1 MVFQTRRSEA
11 ESRAAVSSAH
21 VFTIAIIVL
30 AFASG
35 LPATSAAQDRAQ
47 PAAFSPAGPSHEFKG
62 APHVYEWVF
71 QARRGLSPFDRI
83 ALHRVT
89 LGPNPP
95 VHPNLVML
103 YLPGTNMN
111 GEVAI
116 DDPRYSL
123 PLFMASHGVDFWALD
138 YRTHFVPP
146 AASAADLATLKG
158 WTNEVFESDI
168 DAAVRFIA
176 AATRRKLIFVGGF
189 SRGVSFAYLYA
200 ALHPGRVA
208 GLMLFDGWIPD
219 HKVSSPLSTRYAQ
232 SARSGRYAQS
242 APPRRYADD
251 IGGRHLTYEK
261 RNTLMEIVIK
271 DPNAPAPI
279 PKYKT
284 AGENLEH
291 VVYDSADF
299 GGHGGLANPMGG
311 FSTRDV
317 LARVLIRY
325 DRYWPAI
332 QNGENSFTPAILES
346 LERSKIPVLAFSS
359 TNISKEWPA
368 RVTKS
373 ASSTGSSD
381 VTVKQ
386 LARWGHLDVICGTH
400 AEAQV
405 FEPALEWL
413 RRHRK

>member
-1 MVFQTRRSEA
+1 MVFETRRSEA
-11 ESRAAVSSAH
+11 ENHAAVLS
-21 VFTIAIIVL
+21 VQIFTIATVVL
-30 AFASG
+30 ALASG
-35 LPATSAAQDRAQ
+35 LPAAGAAQNRQ
-47 PAAFSPAGPSHEFKG
+47 AAFSPAGPSHEFKG
-62 APHVYEWVF
+62 APHVSEWVF
-71 QARRGLSPFDRI
+71 QAGRGSSPFDRI

-111 GEVAI
+111 GEVAN

-146 AASAADLATLKG
+146 AASASDLATLKG

-176 AATRRKLIFVGGF
+176 ATTGRERIFVGGF

-200 ALHPGRVA
+200 AFHPSRVA
-208 GLMLFDGWIPD
+208 GLMMFDGWIPD
-219 HKVSSPLSTRYAQ
+219 HKASSP
-232 SARSGRYAQS
+232 
-242 APPRRYADD
+242 PPARYADD

-261 RNTLMEIVIK
+261 RNVLLEIVIK

-284 AGENLEH
+284 AGENLER

-311 FSTRDV
+311 FSTPDV

-332 QNGENSFTPAILES
+332 QDGENSFTPAILES

-373 ASSTGSSD
+373 ASSTGGSD

-386 LARWGHLDVICGTH
+386 LAGWGHLDIICGTH
-400 AEAQV
+400 AEDQV

>member
-1 MVFQTRRSEA
+1 MMKSRVFEYVVSGR
-11 ESRAAVSSAH
+11 RAAVSSAQ
-21 VFTIAIIVL
+21 VFTTAIVL
-30 AFASG
+30 LVFAPG
-35 LPATSAAQDRAQ
+35 FPAASAAENRQ
-47 PAAFSPAGPSHEFKG
+47 AAFSPAGPSREFKG
-62 APHVYEWVF
+62 APHVYEWIF
-71 QARRGLSPFDRI
+71 QARRGSSPFDRI

-89 LGPNPP
+89 LGPNPT
-95 VHPNLVML
+95 VQPNLVML

-146 AASAADLATLKG
+146 AASASDLAMLKG

-176 AATRRKLIFVGGF
+176 ATTGHKRIFVGGF

-200 ALHPGRVA
+200 ALHPSRVA
-208 GLMLFDGWIPD
+208 GLMMFDGWIPD
-219 HKVSSPLSTRYAQ
+219 HKASSP
-232 SARSGRYAQS
+232 
-242 APPRRYADD
+242 PPARYADD

-261 RNTLMEIVIK
+261 RNVLLEIVIK
-271 DPNAPAPI
+271 DPDAPAPI

-299 GGHGGLANPMGG
+299 GGHGGLANPIGG
-311 FSTRDV
+311 FSTPDV

-332 QNGENSFTPAILES
+332 QDGENSFTRAILES
-346 LERSKIPVLAFSS
+346 LERSKIPVIAFSS

-373 ASSTGSSD
+373 ASSTGGSD

-386 LARWGHLDVICGTH
+386 LAGWGHLDVICGTH
-400 AEAQV
+400 AEEQV

>member
-1 MVFQTRRSEA
+1 MMKSKVFEYVFSGRRA
-11 ESRAAVSSAH
+11 AYRAAVSSAQA
-21 VFTIAIIVL
+21 FTIVIFVL
-30 AFASG
+30 ALASG
-35 LPATSAAQDRAQ
+35 LPATSAAQNRQ
-47 PAAFSPAGPSHEFKG
+47 AAFSPAGPSHEFKG
-62 APHVYEWVF
+62 APHVFEWVF
-71 QARRGLSPFDRI
+71 QASRGSLPFDRI

-95 VHPNLVML
+95 VQPTLVML
-103 YLPGTNMN
+103 YLPCTNMN

-123 PLFMASHGVDFWALD
+123 PLFTASHGVDFWALD
-138 YRTHFVPP
+138 YRTHFVPS
-146 AASAADLATLKG
+146 AAFAADLAMLKG

-168 DAAVRFIA
+168 DAAVRLIA
-176 AATRRKLIFVGGF
+176 ATTGRKRIFVGGF

-200 ALHPGRVA
+200 ALHPSRVA
-208 GLMLFDGWIPD
+208 GLMQFDGWIPD
-219 HKVSSPLSTRYAQ
+219 HKASSPP
-232 SARSGRYAQS
+232 SARYAQS
-242 APPRRYADD
+242 APPGRYADD

-261 RNTLMEIVIK
+261 RNVLLEIVIK

-284 AGENLEH
+284 AAENLEH

-311 FSTRDV
+311 FSTPDV
-317 LARVLIRY
+317 LARMLIRY

-332 QNGENSFTPAILES
+332 QDGENSFTPAILES
-346 LERSKIPVLAFSS
+346 LERSKIPVIAFSS

-381 VTVKQ
+381 VTVTQ
-386 LARWGHLDVICGTH
+386 LAGWGHLDVICGTH
-400 AEAQV
+400 AEEQV

>member
-1 MVFQTRRSEA
+1 MMKSKVFEQVFSVRRA
-11 ESRAAVSSAH
+11 ACRAAVSFAR
-21 VFTIAIIVL
+21 VLTIALFVL
-30 AFASG
+30 ALASG
-35 LPATSAAQDRAQ
+35 LPATCAAQNRQ
-47 PAAFSPAGPSHEFKG
+47 AAFSPAGPSHEFKG
-62 APHVYEWVF
+62 APHVFEWVF
-71 QARRGLSPFDRI
+71 QARRGSSPFDRI

-95 VHPNLVML
+95 VQPNLVML

-116 DDPRYSL
+116 DDPHYSL

-138 YRTHFVPP
+138 YRTHFVPS
-146 AASAADLATLKG
+146 AASAADLATLKA

-176 AATRRKLIFVGGF
+176 ATTGRKRIFVTGF

-200 ALHPGRVA
+200 ALHPSRVA
-208 GLMLFDGWIPD
+208 GLVLFDGWIPD
-219 HKVSSPLSTRYAQ
+219 HKASPP
-232 SARSGRYAQS
+232 SA
-242 APPRRYADD
+242 RYADD

-261 RNTLMEIVIK
+261 REVLLKIVIK
-271 DPNAPAPI
+271 DPNAQAPI

-311 FSTRDV
+311 FSTPDV
-317 LARVLIRY
+317 LARMLIRY

-332 QNGENSFTPAILES
+332 QDGENSFTPAILES
-346 LERSKIPVLAFSS
+346 LERSKIPVIAFSS

-381 VTVKQ
+381 VTVTQ
-386 LARWGHLDVICGTH
+386 LAGWGHLDVICGTH
-400 AEAQV
+400 AEEQV

>member
-1 MVFQTRRSEA
+1 MMFQTRRSEA
-11 ESRAAVSSAH
+11 ESRAAVSSAQ
-21 VFTIAIIVL
+21 VFTIAILLL

-35 LPATSAAQDRAQ
+35 LPATCAAQNRQ
-47 PAAFSPAGPSHEFKG
+47 AAFSQTGPSHGFKG
-62 APHVYEWVF
+62 APHVFEWVF
-71 QARRGLSPFDRI
+71 QASRGSSPFDRI

-123 PLFMASHGVDFWALD
+123 PLYMASHGVDFWALD

-176 AATRRKLIFVGGF
+176 ATTGRKRIFVGGF

-200 ALHPGRVA
+200 GLHANRVA

-219 HKVSSPLSTRYAQ
+219 HKPPSPPLT
-232 SARSGRYAQS
+232 
-242 APPRRYADD
+242 RYADD

-279 PKYKT
+279 PKYRT

-311 FSTRDV
+311 FSTPDV
-317 LARVLIRY
+317 LARMLIRY
-325 DRYWPAI
+325 DRYWPAV
-332 QNGENSFTPAILES
+332 QDGENSFTPAILQS
-346 LERSKIPVLAFSS
+346 LGRSKIPVIAFSS
-359 TNISKEWPA
+359 TNISKDWPE

-386 LARWGHLDVICGTH
+386 LAGWGHLDVICGTH
-400 AEAQV
+400 AEQQV

>member
-1 MVFQTRRSEA
+1 MVFETRRSEA
-11 ESRAAVSSAH
+11 ESRAAVSTAQ

-62 APHVYEWVF
+62 APHVCELVF
-71 QARRGLSPFDRI
+71 QASRGSSPFDRI

-89 LGPNPP
+89 LGANPP
-95 VHPNLVML
+95 VQPSLVML

-111 GEVAI
+111 GEIAI

-123 PLFMASHGVDFWALD
+123 PLYMASHGVDFWALD

-146 AASAADLATLKG
+146 APSDLATLKG

-176 AATRRKLIFVGGF
+176 ATTGRKRIFVGGF

-219 HKVSSPLSTRYAQ
+219 HKASPP
-232 SARSGRYAQS
+232 SA
-242 APPRRYADD
+242 RYADD

-261 RNTLMEIVIK
+261 REVLLKIVIK

-311 FSTRDV
+311 FSTPDV

-332 QNGENSFTPAILES
+332 QNGEKSFTPAILES

-381 VTVKQ
+381 VTVTQ
-386 LARWGHLDVICGTH
+386 LAGWGHLDAICGTH
-400 AEAQV
+400 AEEQV

>member
-1 MVFQTRRSEA
+1 MVFRTRRSEA
-11 ESRAAVSSAH
+11 ESRAAVSFAQ
-21 VFTIAIIVL
+21 VFTIAIVVL

-35 LPATSAAQDRAQ
+35 LPATSAAQNRR
-47 PAAFSPAGPSHEFKG
+47 AAFSSAGPSHEFKG
-62 APHVYEWVF
+62 APQVYEWVF
-71 QARRGLSPFDRI
+71 QARRGSSPLDRI

-95 VHPNLVML
+95 VHPNLVTL

-123 PLFMASHGVDFWALD
+123 PLYMASHGVDFWALD

-146 AASAADLATLKG
+146 TASAADLATLKG

-176 AATRRKLIFVGGF
+176 AATGRKRIFVAGF

-200 ALHPGRVA
+200 GLHPNRVA

-219 HKVSSPLSTRYAQ
+219 NKASPPLT
-232 SARSGRYAQS
+232 
-242 APPRRYADD
+242 RYADD

-311 FSTRDV
+311 FSTPDV
-317 LARVLIRY
+317 LARILIRY

-332 QNGENSFTPAILES
+332 QDGENSFTPAIRES
-346 LERSKIPVLAFSS
+346 LKGSKIPVIAFSS
-359 TNISKEWPA
+359 TNISKDWPE

-381 VTVKQ
+381 VTVKR
-386 LARWGHLDVICGTH
+386 LAGWGHLDVICGTH
-400 AEAQV
+400 AEEQV

>member
-11 ESRAAVSSAH
+11 ESRAAVSVAQ
-21 VFTIAIIVL
+21 VFTIAIVVL
-30 AFASG
+30 LFASG
-35 LPATSAAQDRAQ
+35 LPATCAAQDRAKL
-47 PAAFSPAGPSHEFKG
+47 AAFSPAGPSHEFKG
-62 APHVYEWVF
+62 APHVCEWVF
-71 QARRGLSPFDRI
+71 QARRGSSPFDRI

-116 DDPRYSL
+116 DDLRYSL
-123 PLFMASHGVDFWALD
+123 PLYMASRGVDFWALD

-158 WTNEVFESDI
+158 WTNEAFESDI

-176 AATRRKLIFVGGF
+176 ATTGRKRIFVAGF

-200 ALHPGRVA
+200 GLHPNRVA

-219 HKVSSPLSTRYAQ
+219 HKPPSPPLT
-232 SARSGRYAQS
+232 
-242 APPRRYADD
+242 RYADD

-271 DPNAPAPI
+271 DLNAPAPI

-299 GGHGGLANPMGG
+299 GG
-311 FSTRDV
+311 
-317 LARVLIRY
+317 
-325 DRYWPAI
+325 
-332 QNGENSFTPAILES
+332 
-346 LERSKIPVLAFSS
+346 
-359 TNISKEWPA
+359 
-368 RVTKS
+368 
-373 ASSTGSSD
+373 
-381 VTVKQ
+381 
-386 LARWGHLDVICGTH
+386 
-400 AEAQV
+400 
-405 FEPALEWL
+405 
-413 RRHRK
+413 

>member
-1 MVFQTRRSEA
+1 MMKSKVFEQVFSVR
-11 ESRAAVSSAH
+11 RAACRAAISSAQI
-21 VFTIAIIVL
+21 FTIAIVLL
-30 AFASG
+30 AFSSG
-35 LPATSAAQDRAQ
+35 LPATSAAQNRQ
-47 PAAFSPAGPSHEFKG
+47 AAFSPAGPSHEFKG
-62 APHVYEWVF
+62 APHVFAWVF
-71 QARRGLSPFDRI
+71 QASRGSSPFDRI

-95 VHPNLVML
+95 VHPTLVML

-146 AASAADLATLKG
+146 APSDLATLKG

-176 AATRRKLIFVGGF
+176 ATTGRKRIFVTGF

-200 ALHPGRVA
+200 GLHPSRVA
-208 GLMLFDGWIPD
+208 GLVLFDGWIPD
-219 HKVSSPLSTRYAQ
+219 RKASSPPPA
-232 SARSGRYAQS
+232 RYAQS
-242 APPRRYADD
+242 APPGRYADD

-261 RNTLMEIVIK
+261 RNVLLEIVIK
-271 DPNAPAPI
+271 DPNASAPI

-284 AGENLEH
+284 AAENLEH

-311 FSTRDV
+311 FSTPDV
-317 LARVLIRY
+317 LARMLIRY

-332 QNGENSFTPAILES
+332 
-346 LERSKIPVLAFSS
+346 
-359 TNISKEWPA
+359 
-368 RVTKS
+368 
-373 ASSTGSSD
+373 
-381 VTVKQ
+381 
-386 LARWGHLDVICGTH
+386 
-400 AEAQV
+400 
-405 FEPALEWL
+405 
-413 RRHRK
+413 

>member
-1 MVFQTRRSEA
+1 MRLALSLARRCA
-11 ESRAAVSSAH
+11 IALTVAKALA
-21 VFTIAIIVL
+21 IAIVVL
-30 AFASG
+30 ALASG
-35 LPATSAAQDRAQ
+35 LAATSAAQGGAQ
-47 PAAFSPAGPSHEFKG
+47 PAAFSPAGLSHEFKG
-62 APHVYEWVF
+62 TPHVFEWVF
-71 QARRGLSPFDRI
+71 QARRGSSPFDRI
-83 ALHRVT
+83 ALHRVS

-111 GEVAI
+111 GEVAL
-116 DDPRYSL
+116 DDPRYSF

-146 AASAADLATLKG
+146 AASVADLATLKG

-168 DAAVRFIA
+168 DAAMRFIA
-176 AATRRKLIFVGGF
+176 ATTGRKRIFVAGF

-208 GLMLFDGWIPD
+208 GLMQFDGWIPD
-219 HKVSSPLSTRYAQ
+219 HKASSAPPA
-232 SARSGRYAQS
+232 RYAQS
-242 APPRRYADD
+242 APAGRYAED

-261 RNTLMEIVIK
+261 RNTLMAIVIK

-311 FSTRDV
+311 FSTPDV

-332 QNGENSFTPAILES
+332 QDGENSFTPAILES
-346 LERSKIPVLAFSS
+346 LGRSKIPVIAFSS
-359 TNISKEWPA
+359 TNISKGWPA
-368 RVTKS
+368 CVTKS

-386 LARWGHLDVICGTH
+386 LAGWGHLDVICGTH
-400 AEAQV
+400 AEEQV

>member
-1 MVFQTRRSEA
+1 MVLETRRSDA
-11 ESRAAVSSAH
+11 ESRAKFSSAQ

-30 AFASG
+30 ALASG
-35 LPATSAAQDRAQ
+35 LPATCAAQNSR
-47 PAAFSPAGPSHEFKG
+47 AAFSPAGPSHEFKR

-71 QARRGLSPFDRI
+71 QARRESSPFDRI

-95 VHPNLVML
+95 VQPNLVML

-123 PLFMASHGVDFWALD
+123 SLFMASHGVDFWALD

-146 AASAADLATLKG
+146 AASAADLAMLKG
-158 WTNEVFESDI
+158 WTNEVFELDI
-168 DAAVRFIA
+168 DVAARFV
-176 AATRRKLIFVGGF
+176 AATTGRDRIFVAGF

-200 ALHPGRVA
+200 ALHPNRVA
-208 GLMLFDGWIPD
+208 GLMLFDGWTPD
-219 HKVSSPLSTRYAQ
+219 HKAP
-232 SARSGRYAQS
+232 S
-242 APPRRYADD
+242 APPVRYADD
-251 IGGRHLTYEK
+251 VGGRHLTYEK
-261 RNTLMEIVIK
+261 RKVLLETVIK
-271 DPNAPAPI
+271 DPNAPAPL

-311 FSTRDV
+311 FSTPDV
-317 LARVLIRY
+317 LARMLIRY

-332 QNGENSFTPAILES
+332 QDGENSFTPAIRES
-346 LERSKIPVLAFSS
+346 LERSKIPVIAFSS
-359 TNISKEWPA
+359 TNISKDWPE
-368 RVTKS
+368 RVAKS

-386 LARWGHLDVICGTH
+386 LAGWGHLDVICGTH
-400 AEAQV
+400 AEERV
-405 FEPALEWL
+405 FEPALQWL

>member
-1 MVFQTRRSEA
+1 MMKSKVFEYVFSGRRA
-11 ESRAAVSSAH
+11 ASRAAVSTAQ

-30 AFASG
+30 LFASG
-35 LPATSAAQDRAQ
+35 LPATSAAQNRQAT
-47 PAAFSPAGPSHEFKG
+47 FSPAGPSHEFKG

-71 QARRGLSPFDRI
+71 QASRGSSPFDRI

-95 VHPNLVML
+95 VQPNLVML

-123 PLFMASHGVDFWALD
+123 PLFTASHGVDFWALD

-146 AASAADLATLKG
+146 DASASDLAMLKG

-168 DAAVRFIA
+168 DAAVRLIA
-176 AATRRKLIFVGGF
+176 ATTGRKRIFVGGF

-200 ALHPGRVA
+200 ALHPSRVA
-208 GLMLFDGWIPD
+208 GLMQFDGWIPD
-219 HKVSSPLSTRYAQ
+219 RKASSPPPA
-232 SARSGRYAQS
+232 RYAQS
-242 APPRRYADD
+242 APPGRYADD

-261 RNTLMEIVIK
+261 RNVLLEIVIK

-311 FSTRDV
+311 FSAPDV

-332 QNGENSFTPAILES
+332 QDGENSFTPAILES
-346 LERSKIPVLAFSS
+346 LERSKIPVIAFSS

-381 VTVKQ
+381 VTVTQ
-386 LARWGHLDVICGTH
+386 LAGWGHLDVICGTH
-400 AEAQV
+400 AEEQV

>member
-1 MVFQTRRSEA
+1 MVSETRRSEA
-11 ESRAAVSSAH
+11 ESRAAVSFAQ
-21 VFTIAIIVL
+21 VFTIAIVLL

-35 LPATSAAQDRAQ
+35 FAATSAAQDRAQ
-47 PAAFSPAGPSHEFKG
+47 PTAFSQAGPSHEFKG
-62 APHVYEWVF
+62 APHVSEWVF
-71 QARRGLSPFDRI
+71 QASRGASPFDRI

-123 PLFMASHGVDFWALD
+123 PLFMALHGVDFWVLD

-146 AASAADLATLKG
+146 AASAADLAMLKG

-168 DAAVRFIA
+168 DVAVRFIA
-176 AATRRKLIFVGGF
+176 ATTGRKRIFVAGF

-200 ALHPGRVA
+200 ALHPGHVA

-219 HKVSSPLSTRYAQ
+219 HKAPSPPLT
-232 SARSGRYAQS
+232 
-242 APPRRYADD
+242 RYADD

-284 AGENLEH
+284 AAENLEH

-311 FSTRDV
+311 FSTPDV

-332 QNGENSFTPAILES
+332 QDGENSFTPAILES
-346 LERSKIPVLAFSS
+346 LERSKIPVIAFSS
-359 TNISKEWPA
+359 TNISKDWPE

-386 LARWGHLDVICGTH
+386 LAGWGHLDVICGTH
-400 AEAQV
+400 AERQV

-413 RRHRK
+413 RQHRK

>member
-1 MVFQTRRSEA
+1 MVFETRRSEA
-11 ESRAAVSSAH
+11 ESRAAISYAQVL
-21 VFTIAIIVL
+21 TIAIVVL

-47 PAAFSPAGPSHEFKG
+47 PAAFSQAGPSHEFKG
-62 APHVYEWVF
+62 APHVFEWVF
-71 QARRGLSPFDRI
+71 QAHRGSSPFDRI

-89 LGPNPP
+89 LGPNPL

-146 AASAADLATLKG
+146 AASASDLATLKG

-168 DAAVRFIA
+168 DAAVHFIA
-176 AATRRKLIFVGGF
+176 ATTGRKRIFVGGF

-200 ALHPGRVA
+200 AQHPSRVA

-219 HKVSSPLSTRYAQ
+219 RKAPSPPPA
-232 SARSGRYAQS
+232 RYAQS
-242 APPRRYADD
+242 APPGRYADD

-311 FSTRDV
+311 FSAPDV

-332 QNGENSFTPAILES
+332 QDGENSFTPAILES
-346 LERSKIPVLAFSS
+346 LGRSKIPVIAFSS
-359 TNISKEWPA
+359 TNISKDWPA

-381 VTVKQ
+381 VTVKR
-386 LARWGHLDVICGTH
+386 LAGWGHLDVICGTH
-400 AEAQV
+400 AEEQV